1 MTFLLVSDSGVER
14 TRLDDVDAVDFRA
27 DALEIRL
34 FYVGGGEAILVSRN
48 GGDAAIL
55 IDGGASNSTTNK
67 KRARPLGRLL
77 KDGSLHAI
85 VASHPHTEH
94 ANFHRTLAREF
105 QRKFASGARYFDNGT
120 ALAAEHFDKLAAGGK
135 AGNLPF
141 ERVPVADDPSQD
153 KCNRVRKLGR
163 EVDVRMLRLERSNTS
178 ALYRSVVTWIKFREA
193 RLLFGG
199 HTEIAY
205 EEDLLSRLQ
214 RVSKRAHLLKITRH
228 GDPRGT
234 SAKLVKALRP
244 AIAVVSSHTNGGHRL
259 HKKVRR
265 RLARARVF
273 ATHDTVRGKRGDVI
287 VRTDGTT
294 WFDGEN
300 EGILFEVEMDE
311 KPRLGRVR

>member
-1 MTFLLVSDSGVER
+1 MAFFLVSDVGVRR
-14 TRLDDVDAVDFRA
+14 TCLDDVDAVDFRA

-48 GGDAAIL
+48 GGSAAIL
-55 IDGGASNSTTNK
+55 IDGGASRSATNK

-77 KDGSLHAI
+77 EDGSLHAI
-85 VASHPHTEH
+85 VASHPYTEH

-105 QRKFASGARYFDNGT
+105 KGKFASGARYFDNGT
-120 ALAAEHFDKLAAGGK
+120 AMATERFNKLAA

-141 ERVPVADDPSQD
+141 QRVAVTDDPSQD
-153 KCNRVRKLGR
+153 KHNRVRGLGR
-163 EVDVRMLRLERSNTS
+163 DLDVRLLRLERPQTRE
-178 ALYRSVVTWIKFREA
+178 LYRSVVTWIKFREA

-199 HTEIAY
+199 HTEIPY
-205 EEDLLSRLQ
+205 EEDLLARLR
-214 RVSKRAHLLKITRH
+214 RVSKRAHLLKVTRH

-244 AIAVVSSHTNGGHRL
+244 ALAVVSSHTNGGHRL

-265 RLARARVF
+265 RLAGVRVF
-273 ATHDTVRGKRGDVI
+273 ATHEGGRGKRGDVI

-294 WFDGEN
+294 WCDGES